1 MYIMLYDKI
10 NKDMMVAMKSH
21 DKDTLSTIR
30 LLKSAIDL
38 QKINNKLDSVTD
50 ELVIE
55 VASKQVKQHKESIIE
70 FRNAN
75 RNDLADKLENEIK
88 IISNYLPEQL
98 SKEEIEKEIDRIFD
112 LVKPESKKD
121 MGKIMKEANIS
132 LKGKADFKLVSEMV
146 NSKLGAQASFLVMES
161 KMIYISMF
169 LIMVMQQMK
178 IEWGKLKQ
186 LLLELKK

>member
-1 MYIMLYDKI
+1 MLYDKI

-112 LVKPESKKD
+112 LVKPDDEVNEMLKEIIASGNYTAAD

-146 NSKLGAQASFLVMES
+146 NSKLGA
-161 KMIYISMF
+161 
-169 LIMVMQQMK
+169 
-178 IEWGKLKQ
+178 
-186 LLLELKK
+186 

>member
-1 MYIMLYDKI
+1 MLYDKI

-121 MGKIMKEANIS
+121 MGKIMKEIS
-132 LKGKADFKLVSEMV
+132 P
-146 NSKLGAQASFLVMES
+146 
-161 KMIYISMF
+161 
-169 LIMVMQQMK
+169 
-178 IEWGKLKQ
+178 KLKNRADMGEVNKIIKEKLSQ
-186 LLLELKK
+186 I

>member
-1 MYIMLYDKI
+1 MLYDKI

-75 RNDLADKLENEIK
+75 RNDLADKLENE
-88 IISNYLPEQL
+88 
-98 SKEEIEKEIDRIFD
+98 
-112 LVKPESKKD
+112 SKKD

-146 NSKLGAQASFLVMES
+146 NSKLGA
-161 KMIYISMF
+161 
-169 LIMVMQQMK
+169 
-178 IEWGKLKQ
+178 
-186 LLLELKK
+186 